1 MSKFLAIAAVAA
13 ITALAG
19 TAQAAQVCGATTH
32 SRFGETRARFG
43 AVLAACRP
51 GGYCSVVSTI
61 ASEGGSAYA
70 QQFRI
75 ARPRPGADHQVE
87 LTAVEPLPNRSARG
101 MSLTFMGQRMNLA
114 RIARLTDNS
123 ANVFR
128 ITDGIAAK
136 SIVSN
141 ARRQSVV
148 RWTYASSGGSTDAYF
163 SMIGVNRALN
173 WIDCMG
179 ERRGRST
186 ARG

>member
-1 MSKFLAIAAVAA
+1 MSKFFAIAAIAA
-13 ITALAG
+13 ITAFAG
-19 TAQAAQVCGATTH
+19 TAEAAQVCGAQTH

-51 GGYCSVVSTI
+51 GGYCSAVSTI
-61 ASEGGSAYA
+61 ASEGGAAYA
-70 QQFRI
+70 QQLRI

-87 LTAVEPLPNRSARG
+87 LTAVEPLPNRSTRG
-101 MSLTFMGQRMNLA
+101 MRLTFLGQPMNLQ
-114 RIARLTDNS
+114 RIARLTANS
-123 ANVFR
+123 ANAFR
-128 ITDGIAAK
+128 ITDDIAAK

-148 RWTYASSGGSTDAYF
+148 RWTYASSNSTTDAYF
-163 SMIGVNRALN
+163 SLVGMNRALN

-179 ERRGRST
+179 ERRSRST